1 MIWIHKY
8 EKEDN
13 EETQKKIEEKI
24 YLLMMITSGT
34 KVFMVFILSFSER
47 FFSIFAVI
55 D

>member
-13 EETQKKIEEKI
+13 EETKKKIEEKI

-34 KVFMVFILSFSER
+34 KVFILSFSER
-47 FFSIFAVI
+47 FFRFLR
-55 D
+55 